1 MKKPTLVVL
10 AGGMGSRYGGLK
22 QIDPIGPNN
31 ELIIDYSIY
40 DAIKAGFG
48 KVVFIIKEENLEI
61 FKEAIAD
68 KIAQYVDVEFAFQ
81 STKDVPEQYKE
92 LCKDRE
98 KPWGTSHAVMS
109 CRGMLDDTNFAV
121 INADDYYGYDAFEKM
136 YKFLESATDEDVYNY
151 CMIGF
156 VLGNTLTENGHVA
169 RGVCEAD
176 GNGNLAKITERTKI
190 QRFGDKVKYTE
201 DGENWVEIPADSLV
215 SMNMWGF
222 TPSVMNEIIEGFP
235 KFIENNKD
243 NLMKGE
249 YFLPLTV
256 DDLIKSGKAKI
267 KVISCDEKWYGV
279 TYKEDKPMVQK
290 ALRDMIESGK
300 YPSDLWGA
308 VAKK

>member
-48 KVVFIIKEENLEI
+48 KVVFIIKEENLSI

-68 KIAQYVDVEFAFQ
+68 KISQYVDVEFAFQ
-81 STKDVPEQYKE
+81 STKDVPDEYQE

-109 CRGMLDDTNFAV
+109 CRGMLNSNFAV
-121 INADDYYGYDAFEKM
+121 INADDYYGYDAFEKICR
-136 YKFLESATDEDVYNY
+136 FLENATDEDAYNY
-151 CMIGF
+151 CMVGF

-169 RGVCEAD
+169 RGVCQAD
-176 GNGNLAKITERTKI
+176 KNGNLAKITERTKI
-190 QRFGDKVKYTE
+190 QKFGDKVKYT
-201 DGENWVEIPADSLV
+201 DDDINWVEISGDSLV

-222 TPSVMNEIIEGFP
+222 TPSVMDEIINGFP
-235 KFIENNKD
+235 EFIENSKD
-243 NLMKGE
+243 NLMKAE

-256 DDLIKSGKAKI
+256 DNLIKSGKAQV
-267 KVISCDEKWYGV
+267 KVLSCNEKWYGV

-290 ALRDMIESGK
+290 AIRDMIESGK
-300 YPSDLWGA
+300 YPADLWGS

>member
-48 KVVFIIKEENLEI
+48 KVVFIIKEENLSI

-68 KIAQYVDVEFAFQ
+68 KISQYVDVEFAFQ
-81 STKDVPEQYKE
+81 STKDVPDEYQE
-92 LCKDRE
+92 ICKDRE

-109 CRGMLDDTNFAV
+109 CRGMLNSNFAV
-121 INADDYYGYDAFEKM
+121 INADDYYGYDAFEKICR
-136 YKFLESATDEDVYNY
+136 FLENATDEDAYNY
-151 CMIGF
+151 CMVGF

-169 RGVCEAD
+169 RGVCQAD
-176 GNGNLAKITERTKI
+176 KNGNLAKITERTKI
-190 QRFGDKVKYTE
+190 QKFGDKVKYT
-201 DGENWVEIPADSLV
+201 DDDTNWVEIPGDSLV

-222 TPSVMNEIIEGFP
+222 TPSVMDEIINGFP
-235 KFIENNKD
+235 EFIENSKD
-243 NLMKGE
+243 NLMKAE
-249 YFLPLTV
+249 YFLPMTV
-256 DDLIKSGKAKI
+256 DNLIKSGKAQV
-267 KVISCDEKWYGV
+267 KVLSCNEKWYGV

-290 ALRDMIESGK
+290 AIRDMIESGK
-300 YPSDLWGA
+300 YPADLWGS